1 MQTHPTK
8 VTGIFCA
15 GRWIILLCCLL
26 AATPVLAAA
35 GEFSL
40 DFTTIRLGDDAQGAV
55 VQTAQ
60 ADTATLPAEAS
71 PSGLPVV
78 LVVGGIQGDEPGG
91 FSAATLL
98 TTHYTI

>member
-35 GEFSL
+35 DEFPL

-55 VQTAQ
+55 AQTAQ
-60 ADTATLPAEAS
+60 ADTGTQPAEAS
-71 PSGLPVV
+71 PARLPVPLHPQAGRQPV
-78 LVVGGIQGDEPGG
+78 CGGGNPASGADCAG
-91 FSAATLL
+91 
-98 TTHYTI
+98 